1 MIHTC
6 LYTFILAKV
15 SVMVHRMDHKLC
27 TASKSKTRL
36 NILDGGHTKPT
47 RNVSHVAVSFTSD
60 DNGPIY
66 EELKGQRTIELLGRT
81 HPQY

>member
-1 MIHTC
+1 MMHTC

-15 SVMVHRMDHKLC
+15 SVMVHRMDHRLC

-36 NILDGGHTKPT
+36 NILDGGQIKPT
-47 RNVSHVAVSFTSD
+47 RNVSHVVVSFTSD
-60 DNGPIY
+60 DGPIY

-81 HPQY
+81 HPQN